1 MGKEI
6 FFDNKI
12 KLEECRKTIQS
23 NLTKSLQNLKTIFES
38 NDSVDVF
45 DACKYDKI
53 VFEPFTGQNENLI
66 EMLNQHQTYIVTLKG
81 VEYLLNKYPSKSFF
95 ARFGNVA
102 GYDIESTDGEV
113 VAECFAAVNYKNN
126 QKLDKDL
133 KKLDLVKSKTSC
145 YEFFYDKA
153 FEDKD
158 YALYE
163 TKFPG
168 IQIVKFENLK

>member
-6 FFDNKI
+6 LFANQI
-12 KLEECRKTIQS
+12 ELEEYRKTIHS
-23 NLTKSLQNLKTIFES
+23 NLTKSLQKLTVVFES
-38 NDSVDVF
+38 NDPVEVF
-45 DACKYDKI
+45 EACKYDKI
-53 VFEPFTGQNENLI
+53 VFDPLTGKGENLI
-66 EMLNQHQTYIVTLKG
+66 EMLNQHQTYLVTLKA
-81 VEYLLNKYPSKSFF
+81 VEFLLNKYLAKSFI
-95 ARFGNVA
+95 ARFGNIA
-102 GYDIESTDGEV
+102 GYDVESTDGEV

-133 KKLDLVKSKTSC
+133 KKLDLVKCNTSC

-153 FEDKD
+153 FENKD

-168 IQIVKFENLK
+168 IHIVKFEDLK

>member
-6 FFDNKI
+6 FFANKI
-12 KLEECRKTIQS
+12 DLEKHKKAMQS
-23 NLTKSLQNLKTIFES
+23 NLTKSLQQLKLIFE
-38 NDSVDVF
+38 NADSIDVF
-45 DACKYDKI
+45 DACKYEKI
-53 VFEPFTGQNENLI
+53 VFDPLTGENENLI

-81 VEYLLNKYPSKSFF
+81 IEYLLNKYPSKSFF
-95 ARFGNVA
+95 ARFGNIS

-133 KKLDLVKSKTSC
+133 KKLDLVKRNKSC

-153 FEDKD
+153 FELKD

-163 TKFPG
+163 TKFPK
-168 IQIVKFENLK
+168 IHIVKFESLK